1 MLYSA
6 LLVSSLVA
14 LGSCHGVILGAVGIQ
29 GSPTS
34 VGFGVNPE
42 IARNCT
48 SINPCQQDATLI
60 RDAEINANIVNSCG
74 RTELAGNIDV
84 GENTENALAAGTVTQ
99 VQSGTELTVTIHQ
112 VNADGAGP
120 YVCDMDPT
128 SNAAFGFENLQVTN
142 NVPGTNGFSQAKAQ
156 AFEIKVKMPDNFN
169 CTGAS
174 TGDVC
179 TVRCRNNAVA
189 GPFGGCFAVQQID
202 TTAKTNTPA
211 NIPTL
216 KNLDLVLSQV
226 DQNQADFPAAVK
238 ANQNAGSDEALK
250 NLEAVNAIL
259 KPTVVSATFTAETP
273 SVSLGASATD
283 NAGDAATTPASEATA
298 TSAAGDGNA
307 GDGEAA
313 TSVISTSIAPAQTA
327 GTGGNGNNN
336 SNGGNGGN
344 GNGNN
349 NNNNNNNN
357 GGNGGNGNGNNN
369 NNNNNNNNGGNGRN
383 GGGNNNKRAAN
394 AMRWAKRITS

>member
-1 MLYSA
+1 M
-6 LLVSSLVA
+6 VSQLFVRGRSRL
-14 LGSCHGVILGAVGIQ
+14 
-29 GSPTS
+29 
-34 VGFGVNPE
+34 
-42 IARNCT
+42 
-48 SINPCQQDATLI
+48 TL
-60 RDAEINANIVNSCG
+60 S
-74 RTELAGNIDV
+74 
-84 GENTENALAAGTVTQ
+84 
-99 VQSGTELTVTIHQ
+99 
-112 VNADGAGP
+112 
-120 YVCDMDPT
+120 
-128 SNAAFGFENLQVTN
+128 
-142 NVPGTNGFSQAKAQ
+142 
-156 AFEIKVKMPDNFN
+156 
-169 CTGAS
+169 AS
-174 TGDVC
+174 TGNVC

-216 KNLDLVLSQV
+216 KSLDLVLSQV

-250 NLEAVNAIL
+250 NLDAVNAIL

-283 NAGDAATTPASEATA
+283 NAGDAVTTPAGDAATTPASEATA

-327 GTGGNGNNN
+327 GTGGNENDNNN
-336 SNGGNGGN
+336 DNNNNNGGDGGN

-349 NNNNNNNN
+349 NNNN
-357 GGNGGNGNGNNN
+357 
-369 NNNNNNNNGGNGRN
+369 GGNGRN
-383 GGGNNNKRAAN
+383 RDGNNNKRAAN
-394 AMRWAKRITS
+394 AMRWANRITS